1 MYCNN
6 IPKVVYEFDFQNT
19 ISVNGDFMDASER
32 SLKAILHNGNVVG
45 SVPFAHSVLPEDSY
59 ENVETL
65 LSPGSSTRNVT
76 GKFVAISEFY
86 LCYWVSDL
94 DTPSIHALCAS
105 GEVQNDLV
113 AGSRR
118 SGRLETN

>member
-1 MYCNN
+1 
-6 IPKVVYEFDFQNT
+6 
-19 ISVNGDFMDASER
+19 MDASKR
-32 SLKAILHNGNVVG
+32 SLKAVLHNGNVAG
-45 SVPFAHSVLPEDSY
+45 SAPFAHSMLPKDSY

-65 LSPGSSTRNVT
+65 LSPESSTRNAT
-76 GKFVAISEFY
+76 DKFVAISEFY

-105 GEVQNDLV
+105 GAVQNDLV